1 MLDNIRSSQYGAWGY
16 RSYREYLQIRFP
28 QKVVRKLCLNA
39 GFSCPNLDGRV
50 SLGGCSYCNNQ
61 GFVPKNTGKN
71 HLQEQWDA
79 GRKSLRYRYGHV
91 DGFIAYFQAFS
102 NTYGPIEHLRALYD
116 QIPSKYPE
124 CCGLSIS
131 TRPDCIDAPVVAFLE
146 ELGQQ
151 TFTTLELGLQSDKD
165 ELLKLTNRGHD
176 VATFMRTLDLVAH
189 KNFDLCVHFILG
201 LPGEGE
207 DAPER
212 MGRLASTW
220 PLRSVKI
227 HNLHIMK
234 GTEMAKQFELGQIAG
249 IEREAYLD
257 AVARFVRQLRPD
269 QYCQRVLAD
278 APSHVLLSGAWCQK
292 KQNFLPD
299 LGQKLRMTSTTEE
312 VNGHESRH
320 IASSPLGSLHGA

>member
-1 MLDNIRSSQYGAWGY
+1 MLENIWSSQQGTWGY
-16 RSYREYLQIRFP
+16 RSYREYLNIRFP
-28 QKVVRKLCLNA
+28 GRVIRKLCLNA

-50 SLGGCSYCNNQ
+50 STGGCSYCNNQ

-71 HLQEQWDA
+71 HLLEQWDA
-79 GRKSLRYRYGHV
+79 GREALRRRYRKV

-102 NTYGPIEHLRALYD
+102 NTYGPMERLRNLYD
-116 QIPSKYPE
+116 QAHLKYPE

-131 TRPDCIDAPVVAFLE
+131 TRPDCINAEVVALFE

-151 TFTTLELGLQSDKD
+151 TFTTLEIGLQSDRD

-176 VATFMRTLDLVAH
+176 VADFMRALDLAAY

-212 MGRLASTW
+212 MGKLASQW
-220 PLRSVKI
+220 PIRSVKI

-234 GTEMAKQFELGQIAG
+234 GTEMAKQFEQGQILG

-257 AVARFVRQLRPD
+257 AVARFVNQLRPD

-278 APSHVLLSGAWCQK
+278 APSQVLLSGAWCQK
-292 KQNFLPD
+292 KQSFLPD
-299 LGQKLRMTSTTEE
+299 LGLRLAQASIQAPPWARLQE
-312 VNGHESRH
+312 H
-320 IASSPLGSLHGA
+320 IIAT